1 MSVAYS
7 ILLSN
12 HIDQLHLEL
21 KPVWGEIKPRRSMK
35 QASLDIKKKDN
46 TRDLVNTDFMTEYIY
61 CASAITAF
69 SWSKTADTKKEERN
83 RKTVLVSQSNAQ
95 QTKSQA
101 ASTPSRAAQHQ
112 PCQF

>member
-1 MSVAYS
+1 
-7 ILLSN
+7 
-12 HIDQLHLEL
+12 
-21 KPVWGEIKPRRSMK
+21 MK

-46 TRDLVNTDFMTEYIY
+46 TRDLVKTDSMTEYIY
-61 CASAITAF
+61 CASATIAF
-69 SWSKTADTKKEERN
+69 SWSKTADSKKEERN

-101 ASTPSRAAQHQ
+101 ASTPSRAAQHR